1 MAFAKEPVKPTRKE
15 LVKRMTSQ
23 SEWPFRVQS
32 YQFKTLEDARKFSRD
47 LAASPKAGHR
57 HHVGM
62 FHRHLETAIHGDG
75 DPIIVPILLD
85 VTTDSP
91 EEAEG
96 KYVDPT
102 AGTERLARSPMPNH
116 LEP

>member
-1 MAFAKEPVKPTRKE
+1 MQTYAKEKTAATRKE
-15 LVKRMTSQ
+15 LVKRIASQ

-47 LAASPKAGHR
+47 LAASPKACHR

-75 DPIIVPILLD
+75 YPIIVPILLD

-91 EEAEG
+91 EEAEA
-96 KYVDPT
+96 KYADPT
-102 AGTERLARSPMPNH
+102 ADTAKIEKNK
-116 LEP
+116 